1 MRCNGCAV
9 IKTIVDCKFMS
20 EKKGTEVD
28 KSLRELYAKGKL
40 AYERNNLDYAVT
52 LFQSVLGK
60 EPGFYDCREALRATQ
75 FKKHTGGTSFF
86 RKVLGSAGS
95 SPQLAK
101 AQIALRSQ
109 PAEALDFAESVLNGD
124 PNSVAAHKVLAS
136 AAMKLEMFRTAV
148 LSLEI
153 AYKNAP
159 KDKEIGIKFGEA
171 LIAAEQTAKA
181 EKILKDLAAEYPQD
195 QDLYQAYK
203 NASAKH
209 TMREGRYDTAES
221 GEGSYRDSL
230 RNKDEAVRL
239 EQEQRQVK
247 TDDVAELLIQ
257 DQLSQL
263 EANPD
268 HIKVLQKLA
277 ELYTQKND
285 LEKAGVFYKRL
296 LNCTEGTPDAT
307 IQKAVDDLKLRAID
321 QQINTL
327 NPDDADYESCKESLD
342 SQKHSIAFDNC
353 RSRCD
358 RYPNDLV
365 IKFELGVM
373 HYERAEYKE
382 AIKLF
387 QKSQANPHIRIRAL
401 HYLGRCFLQ
410 RGIFDLAIRPIQ
422 NAINEK
428 EVFDEQ
434 RKDLAYDL
442 ALIYEKMNKPEEAIE
457 QFKQIY
463 EVDIDYKDVSEKVDD
478 YYANL

>member
-1 MRCNGCAV
+1 
-9 IKTIVDCKFMS
+9 MS

-109 PAEALDFAESVLNGD
+109 PVEALDFAESVLNGD

-171 LIAAEQTAKA
+171 LIEAEQTAKA

-257 DQLSQL
+257 
-263 EANPD
+263 E
-268 HIKVLQKLA
+268 I
-277 ELYTQKND
+277 
-285 LEKAGVFYKRL
+285 G
-296 LNCTEGTPDAT
+296 
-307 IQKAVDDLKLRAID
+307 RA
-321 QQINTL
+321 
-327 NPDDADYESCKESLD
+327 SC
-342 SQKHSIAFDNC
+342 
-353 RSRCD
+353 R
-358 RYPNDLV
+358 
-365 IKFELGVM
+365 
-373 HYERAEYKE
+373 ER
-382 AIKLF
+382 
-387 QKSQANPHIRIRAL
+387 
-401 HYLGRCFLQ
+401 
-410 RGIFDLAIRPIQ
+410 
-422 NAINEK
+422 
-428 EVFDEQ
+428 V
-434 RKDLAYDL
+434 
-442 ALIYEKMNKPEEAIE
+442 
-457 QFKQIY
+457 
-463 EVDIDYKDVSEKVDD
+463 
-478 YYANL
+478 

>member
-1 MRCNGCAV
+1 
-9 IKTIVDCKFMS
+9 
-20 EKKGTEVD
+20 
-28 KSLRELYAKGKL
+28 
-40 AYERNNLDYAVT
+40 
-52 LFQSVLGK
+52 
-60 EPGFYDCREALRATQ
+60 
-75 FKKHTGGTSFF
+75 
-86 RKVLGSAGS
+86 
-95 SPQLAK
+95 
-101 AQIALRSQ
+101 
-109 PAEALDFAESVLNGD
+109 
-124 PNSVAAHKVLAS
+124 
-136 AAMKLEMFRTAV
+136 
-148 LSLEI
+148 
-153 AYKNAP
+153 
-159 KDKEIGIKFGEA
+159 
-171 LIAAEQTAKA
+171 
-181 EKILKDLAAEYPQD
+181 
-195 QDLYQAYK
+195 YQAYK

-296 LNCTEGTPDAT
+296 LDCTEGTPDAT

-327 NPDDADYESCKESLD
+327 DPDDADYESCKESLN
-342 SQKHSIAFDNC
+342 SQKHSIAFENC
-353 RSRCD
+353 RVRCE
-358 RYPNDLV
+358 RYPNDLA

-428 EVFDEQ
+428 EAFDEQ

>member
-1 MRCNGCAV
+1 
-9 IKTIVDCKFMS
+9 MS
-20 EKKGTEVD
+20 EKQVTEID
-28 KSLRELYAKGKL
+28 KSLRELYTKGKL

-52 LFQSVLGK
+52 LFQSVLKK

-75 FKKHTGGTSFF
+75 FKKQEGGTSFF

-101 AQIALRSQ
+101 AQIAVRNQ
-109 PAEALDFAESVLNGD
+109 PAEALDYAESVLNGD

-148 LSLEI
+148 LSLEL

-171 LIAAEQTAKA
+171 LIAAKQTAKA
-181 EKILKDLAAEYPQD
+181 EKILKDLAAEHPKD
-195 QDLYQAYK
+195 PELYQAYK
-203 NASAKH
+203 DASAKH
-209 TMREGRYDTAES
+209 TMREGRYDSAES

-230 RNKDEAVRL
+230 KDRDEAVRL

-247 TDDVAELLIQ
+247 TDDVADQLIQ
-257 DQLSQL
+257 DQLAQL
-263 EANPD
+263 EANPNN
-268 HIKVLQKLA
+268 IKVLQKVA

-285 LEKAGVFYKRL
+285 LEQASAYYQRL
-296 LNCTEGTPDAT
+296 FDSTEGTPDAT
-307 IQKAVDDLKLRAID
+307 IQKAVDDLKIRAID
-321 QQINTL
+321 QQIKAL
-327 NPDDADYESCKESLD
+327 DPDDPAHESSLEALEL
-342 SQKHSIAFDNC
+342 QKHNIAFENC
-353 RSRCD
+353 RIRSD
-358 RYPNDLV
+358 RYPNDLG
-365 IKFELGVM
+365 IKFELGVL

-382 AIKLF
+382 AIQLF
-387 QKSQANPHIRIRAL
+387 QKSQANPHIRINAL

-410 RGIFDLAIRPIQ
+410 RGILDLAIRPIQ

-428 EVFDEQ
+428 EIFDEQ
-434 RKDLAYDL
+434 RKGLTYDL
-442 ALIYEKMNKPEEAIE
+442 GLIYEKMNKPEEAIE

-463 EVDIDYKDVSEKVDD
+463 EVDIDYKDVSDKVDA